1 MSTSIPAAHPMAS
14 HQARRTALRA
24 VIGMTVLAGAAGG
37 LYEGAQAVVRHYSAP
52 TSNVSYA
59 DTDVVART
67 VEGAW
72 HTPATMGDFRPA
84 ADISGGNV
92 VSVVK
97 AVK

>member
-1 MSTSIPAAHPMAS
+1 
-14 HQARRTALRA
+14 
-24 VIGMTVLAGAAGG
+24 MTVLAGAAGG

-67 VEGAW
+67 VQGAW
-72 HTPATMGDFRPA
+72 HTPATMGDFIPTA
-84 ADISGGNV
+84 NIQTADV

-97 AVK
+97 VVR